1 MTTPLPGAPV
11 HLMDW
16 LNTMHVYGIVSDG
29 EVPGLRTATFEGV
42 ANDIVA
48 TVPVLKGDQGEPGA
62 AAPAVDMQIDPTIT
76 DPTQLPTN
84 LGLDDKGKTW
94 WIGDLLYYWTGTE
107 YVTHPAGY
115 PGRPG
120 PTPQISISMELIAP
134 SETSSATIT
143 GTAQNPH
150 IHFKIAAPR
159 GIPGPAA
166 AIRQATD
173 YNNTLPPTDGQVPTW
188 DEEQQKWKPTSFT
201 GKRSG
206 AFSIPEAAFTN
217 VTNIINGR
225 IPILSYQ
232 LPVWDF
238 PVKLAATGKFKA
250 FGIDLNI
257 LDPFKIGAEVRIG
270 GPMNGQIIG
279 RGKGNVSQE
288 TTVTPHYSTPGE
300 PTVAM
305 TMDNEIALIN
315 ANSQA
320 TLTANL
326 VNDGLIGMYAFNR
339 QDAQLFVQWWE
350 V

>member
-1 MTTPLPGAPV
+1 
-11 HLMDW
+11 MDW

-188 DEEQQKWKPTSFT
+188 DEEQQKWKPTSAAGHSPSPKPHSPT
-201 GKRSG
+201 SLTSSTDAYRSC
-206 AFSIPEAAFTN
+206 
-217 VTNIINGR
+217 
-225 IPILSYQ
+225 PISCLCGTSRSSS
-232 LPVWDF
+232 P
-238 PVKLAATGKFKA
+238 P
-250 FGIDLNI
+250 
-257 LDPFKIGAEVRIG
+257 R
-270 GPMNGQIIG
+270 
-279 RGKGNVSQE
+279 
-288 TTVTPHYSTPGE
+288 
-300 PTVAM
+300 
-305 TMDNEIALIN
+305 
-315 ANSQA
+315 ANSRPSE
-320 TLTANL
+320 
-326 VNDGLIGMYAFNR
+326 LI
-339 QDAQLFVQWWE
+339 
-350 V
+350 